1 MIKAKLFDINGK
13 EKGTVELPKCFS
25 AKDREDLVA
34 KVLDAKKRKQPYAP
48 SPIAGNQASASGV
61 INHRRHVW
69 KTSYGRGMSRVP
81 RKLMMSRGGQ
91 FHWVG
96 ATSPNTRGGR
106 RAHPPR
112 VESMTVFLKINKK
125 EMRLALMS
133 ALSATINSE
142 KICLKYSKVEKDLI
156 KNIPAIIE
164 KIDGIKAKNLSELII
179 SVLGNSLYEIVLKK
193 KSVRAG
199 RGKMRGRK
207 YKANAGILIVI

>member
-1 MIKAKLFDINGK
+1 L
-13 EKGTVELPKCFS
+13 
-25 AKDREDLVA
+25 
-34 KVLDAKKRKQPYAP
+34 
-48 SPIAGNQASASGV
+48 
-61 INHRRHVW
+61 

-207 YKANAGILIVI
+207 YKANAGILIVIGEKEKLKTKMFEVQKVKTLSVNLLQRAGKEESLFTQKMLLKN